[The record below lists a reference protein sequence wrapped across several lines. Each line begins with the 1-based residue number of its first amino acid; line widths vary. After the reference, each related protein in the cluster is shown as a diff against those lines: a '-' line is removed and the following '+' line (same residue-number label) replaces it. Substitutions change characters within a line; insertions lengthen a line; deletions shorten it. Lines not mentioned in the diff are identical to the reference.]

1 MAKIQD
7 KGLNDYIKSIKRM
20 GKVSDDIIH
29 KGVYKGAGI
38 IADAI
43 KDEIKDIPVDNGYGS
58 DRKSVV

>member
-29 KGVYKGAGI
+29 KITIFLYRSNPHSLNQI
-38 IADAI
+38 CFLPI
-43 KDEIKDIPVDNGYGS
+43 
-58 DRKSVV
+58 